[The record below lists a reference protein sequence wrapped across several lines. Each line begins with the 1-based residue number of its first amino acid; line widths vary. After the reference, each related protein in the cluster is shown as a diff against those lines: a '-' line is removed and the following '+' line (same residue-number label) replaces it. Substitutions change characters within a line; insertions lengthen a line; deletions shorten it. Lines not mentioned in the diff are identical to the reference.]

1 MKEKRLVA
9 LRHALTVA
17 VLASSLLVATGSVA
31 GAASITA
38 MARASNSLTAC
49 GVVASPAVHVV
60 SRNSPC
66 VIRVR
71 VGTNVRVK
79 LRTGFRWGYPVSDS
93 RSLVVTTI
101 SRSSIGVKA
110 FSVHASS
117 VGHAMVRV
125 TGTVY
130 CKSGVMCPDLALL
143 WSLKVIIT

>member
-1 MKEKRLVA
+1 MKPTRHA
-9 LRHALTVA
+9 PLRHSLTVA
-17 VLASSLLVATGSVA
+17 VLASSLFVATGSVA
-31 GAASITA
+31 GAASMT
-38 MARASNSLTAC
+38 ARARTANALTAC

-71 VGTNVRVK
+71 VGTNVQVQ
-79 LRTGFRWGYPVSDS
+79 LRTGFRWGYPVSGS
-93 RSLVVTTI
+93 RSVVVTTI
-101 SRSSIGVKA
+101 SRSSIGVTA
-110 FSVHASS
+110 FTVHAAS

-143 WSLKVIIT
+143 WSLKVIVT